1 MAWFA
6 QDLVELHGEDA
17 PIQAAMK
24 ADAMLEAGD
33 IDGQVAWKQ
42 IIQAIDELLSVE
54 RPEGVREH

>member
-1 MAWFA
+1 
-6 QDLVELHGEDA
+6 
-17 PIQAAMK
+17 MK